1 VGVDC
6 EGAGGGWDL
15 MGWWLLGFLWMEM
28 LMFGVCEFL
37 TFHRETQKSRV
48 LL

>member
-1 VGVDC
+1 
-6 EGAGGGWDL
+6 
-15 MGWWLLGFLWMEM
+15 MGWWLLGFLWMEL